1 MGENPSDMGVSS
13 FKTLII
19 RTMATFT
26 ISDFFSKQFENEST
40 NILLYNKHYFSE
52 NAVADYVNQMNSYCL
67 QDYIRYLTEHPVSD
81 DITSRDITQ
90 LSSIED
96 CTTNFCSVIKEIGN
110 PGMSLIEIATALH
123 ADNNYKDN
131 TVALMKYGENHAKTA
146 LQLGLAIYK
155 NELWYLTAIGY
166 VFSNLNA
173 GLQKKYLSL
182 IQLRDPF
189 YSRVILSLIS
199 HDTNLK
205 DFMTILS
212 ESTRTRRASSCIR
225 VLSFFIDQCSIEG
238 VSLNKILK

>member
-1 MGENPSDMGVSS
+1 
-13 FKTLII
+13 
-19 RTMATFT
+19 MASFT
-26 ISDFFSKQFENEST
+26 ISDFFSKQFEKEST
-40 NILLYNKHYFSE
+40 NILLNNKLYFSE
-52 NAVADYVNQMNSYCL
+52 SVVEDYVNQMTNYSL
-67 QDYIRYLTEHPVSD
+67 QDYLHYLVEHPISD
-81 DITSRDITQ
+81 EITSRDITQ

-96 CTTNFCSVIKEIGN
+96 CTINFCSVVKEIGN

-131 TVALMKYGENHAKTA
+131 TVALTKYGENHAKTA

-155 NELWYLTAIGY
+155 DELWYLTAIGY
-166 VFSNLNA
+166 VFGNLNA
-173 GLQKKYLSL
+173 RIQNKYLSL

-189 YSRVILSLIS
+189 YSRVIVSLIS

-212 ESTRTRRASSCIR
+212 ESTQTRRASSCLR